1 MRKSIS
7 LLMLSALFVLIAA
20 GCNDD
25 EVKQISK
32 EGAIETIMNVDH
44 LDEKHDVIITTHKV
58 WIKNQLIKTFVYK
71 DTLPTL
77 GSTSQVAENSDGD
90 TKSVNLKKDYEVY
103 ITVK

>member
-1 MRKSIS
+1 MRKSVF
-7 LLMLSALFVLIAA
+7 LLILQALFVLIT

-44 LDEKHDVIITTHKV
+44 LDEKHDIILTTHKV

-71 DTLPTL
+71 DTIPTL
-77 GSTSQVAENSDGD
+77 GNTLQVAENADGD

>member
-1 MRKSIS
+1 MRKSIF
-7 LLMLSALFVLIAA
+7 LLILSALFVLIT

-44 LDEKHDVIITTHKV
+44 LDEKHDIIITTHKV

-71 DTLPTL
+71 DTVPTL
-77 GSTSQVAENSDGD
+77 GNTSQVAENSDGD